1 MKLSDLH
8 TDVVAHKPHCGIAP
22 LALPLQCRA
31 TVGRAAAVRPDTDLQ
46 SSVRVN
52 MYIIKQLS
60 EENGELSVNR

>member
-1 MKLSDLH
+1 MSDLH
-8 TDVVAHKPHCGIAP
+8 TDVVAHKPHSGLAP

-31 TVGRAAAVRPDTDLQ
+31 TVGRAAAVRLDTDLH
-46 SSVRVN
+46 SSMRVN